1 MSFADELKERVKKSS
16 QSGNDADSRYI
27 DDKEIA
33 RVTEGVK
40 NCILKRAS
48 ALADLGE
55 NSLEGFVCQKWS
67 GNVCKHDLM
76 NFAENETSRML
87 TTGEH
92 CLIETFGTN
101 SSFVVKLC
109 NSLADM
115 ITSLGFEEFSIK
127 PVLKTFY
134 VSDKFYGAYSY
145 PPPKENSRF
154 FQKKN
159 FFRNKAGLYGSHKN
173 LMVKKSAERFDRTA
187 AFFICD
193 KAPAFDISAR
203 R

>member
-92 CLIETFGTN
+92 CLLETFGTN

-127 PVLKTFY
+127 PDIKTFY

-145 PPPKENSRF
+145 PPPERKFSVFLKKKLFSQQSR
-154 FQKKN
+154 
-159 FFRNKAGLYGSHKN
+159 LI
-173 LMVKKSAERFDRTA
+173 RFT
-187 AFFICD
+187 
-193 KAPAFDISAR
+193 
-203 R
+203 